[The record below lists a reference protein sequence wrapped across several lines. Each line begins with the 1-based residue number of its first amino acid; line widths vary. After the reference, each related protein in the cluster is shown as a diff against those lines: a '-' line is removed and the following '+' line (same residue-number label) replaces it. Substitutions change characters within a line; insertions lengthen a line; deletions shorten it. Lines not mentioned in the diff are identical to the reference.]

1 MNKFGQLGFI
11 KYNGDLQVHSS
22 LLWYYVIR
30 PLAVARVQ
38 LNFEPFSFR
47 RMMASAVARSVLSRR
62 AVSLLDR
69 NGHAP

>member
-11 KYNGDLQVHSS
+11 KYNGDLKVRS
-22 LLWYYVIR
+22 LLWYYVIS

-47 RMMASAVARSVLSRR
+47 RMMMNAVACSVLNRR
-62 AVSLLDR
+62 VVSLLER
-69 NGHAP
+69 NGQPP